1 MRAVVYTG
9 SAAVRVEE
17 VEEPRLLQPTDAL
30 VRVTLAGICG
40 TDLHLIAGHF
50 HGLEPGSVIGHEFVG
65 DVIEIGSAVQHIAR
79 GDHVMASDFA
89 ACGRCRW
96 CDRGDHWECDDRA
109 FFGTGRAFG
118 RDLAG
123 AQAEIVRVPHADTT
137 LMRVPRGFSDE
148 AALLVGDNLATGW
161 VAIERGRLAP
171 GDSVAIIGGG
181 AVGQLTSLS
190 AQASGAGA
198 VIVIEP
204 NARRRAFAEAHGA
217 LAASPEEA
225 DDLVRRTTGGDGVDI
240 AVDAVGGGDP
250 LRSAMNLVRKRGQV
264 VSVGA
269 HSGKTWPLPI
279 ERSFSEELSL
289 TFAIGDSIRLRRRL
303 ISLITS
309 RVLDPTGIIDGR
321 VALGDVQ
328 AVYENLAAQRILK
341 AVIDL
346 RR

>member
-9 SAAVRVEE
+9 SAAVKVEQ
-17 VEEPRLLQPTDAL
+17 VEEPRLIQPTDAL

-50 HGLEPGSVIGHEFVG
+50 HGLEPGVVIGHEFVG
-65 DVIEIGSAVQHIAR
+65 DVLEVGDAVQHIAR

-96 CDRGDHWECDDRA
+96 CCQGDHWECHDRA

-118 RDLAG
+118 CELAG

-137 LMRVPRGFSDE
+137 LITVPRGCSDE

-190 AQASGAGA
+190 AQAAGAGA

-204 NARRRAFAEAHGA
+204 NASRRAFAEAHGA

-225 DDLVRRTTGGDGVDI
+225 LDLTRRTTGGDGVDI
-240 AVDAVGGGDP
+240 AVDAVGGDGP
-250 LRSAMNLVRKRGQV
+250 LRSAIDLVRRRGQV

-269 HSGKTWPLPI
+269 PNSKTWALPI
-279 ERSFSEELSL
+279 ERCFSEELSL

-309 RVLDPTGIIDGR
+309 RVLDPTIIINGR
-321 VALGDVQ
+321 VSLGDVP
-328 AVYENLAAQRILK
+328 ATYEELAAQRILK
-341 AVIDL
+341 AVIDP

>member
-9 SAAVRVEE
+9 SAAVRVEQ
-17 VEEPRLLQPTDAL
+17 VEEPRLIQPTDVL

-40 TDLHLIAGHF
+40 TDLHLIAGHL
-50 HGLEPGSVIGHEFVG
+50 HGLKPGSVIGHEFIG
-65 DVIEIGSAVQHIAR
+65 DVIETGSAVQHIVR

-96 CDRGDHWECDDRA
+96 CGQGDHWECDDRA
-109 FFGTGRAFG
+109 FFGTGHAFG
-118 RDLAG
+118 RELGG

-137 LMRVPRGFSDE
+137 LMRVPGGCSDE

-161 VAIERGRLAP
+161 VAIERGRLVP

-204 NARRRAFAEAHGA
+204 NAHRRAFAEAHGA
-217 LAASPEEA
+217 LAAAPDEA

-240 AVDAVGGGDP
+240 AVDAVGGDGP
-250 LRSAMNLVRKRGQV
+250 LRSAIDLVRKRGQV

-269 HSGKTWPLPI
+269 HNAKTWPLPL
-279 ERSFSEELSL
+279 ERCFGEELSL

-303 ISLITS
+303 LSLITS
-309 RVLDPTGIIDGR
+309 RVLDPTVIINGR
-321 VALGDVQ
+321 MPLGE
-328 AVYENLAAQRILK
+328 APAAYEELAAQKILK
-341 AVIDL
+341 AVIDP